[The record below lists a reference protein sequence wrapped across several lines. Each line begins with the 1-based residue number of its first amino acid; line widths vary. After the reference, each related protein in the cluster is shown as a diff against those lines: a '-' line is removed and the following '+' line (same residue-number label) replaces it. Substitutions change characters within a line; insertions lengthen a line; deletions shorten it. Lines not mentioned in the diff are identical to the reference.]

1 MQSPNLSTHDQHMH
15 GALAA
20 AGAVSA
26 ASDEGPIRLL
36 LVSARADWRESV
48 RAALS
53 RAGTTCSGVGTLAA
67 ADQRLHAWGH
77 APDAANAAD
86 NHAAFD
92 VVVSD
97 AQLPDGPGLRL
108 ATAAREAGISLVLA
122 GEDLGVDEAVAA
134 MRAGAADMLAPNI
147 SDPELIERVAAAA
160 ARAREQRRQRSRI
173 VKLKRM
179 CRRLNTAREQ
189 VARQVDTL
197 CTDLV
202 QAYQELADQM
212 NQVTTATEFKGLI
225 RNELDIESLL
235 RTTLEFVLGRSG
247 PTNAAIFLPTT
258 SGDYSLGAYV
268 NYDCPKDTVDILLDQ
283 LANQVAPRFEHLPGL
298 TVITERQELD
308 RYIGDDAQWLEGSG
322 VAAMACRHGGE
333 TLAIFM
339 LFRDRR
345 NPYSDALL
353 EQVRTIGDLFAM
365 QLARVIHIHH
375 RHLPKDKWGMLG
387 DPEHGADGYDDL
399 AA

>member
-1 MQSPNLSTHDQHMH
+1 MPPANLPIHNEQMH

-26 ASDEGPIRLL
+26 SEEGPIRLL
-36 LVSARADWRESV
+36 LVSARADWRETVRESV
-48 RAALS
+48 S
-53 RAGTTCSGVGTLAA
+53 HAGMTCAGVGTLAA
-67 ADQRLHAWGH
+67 ADQRLAAWGG
-77 APDAANAAD
+77 PPVAAGNTESER
-86 NHAAFD
+86 AAFD
-92 VVVSD
+92 VVISD
-97 AQLPDGPGLRL
+97 AELPDGSGLRL
-108 ATAAREAGISLVLA
+108 APATREAGISLVIA
-122 GEDLGVDEAVAA
+122 GEGLGVEQAVVA
-134 MRAGAADMLAPNI
+134 MRAGAADMLFGGVGGG
-147 SDPELIERVAAAA
+147 ELIERIVSAA
-160 ARAREQRRQRSRI
+160 ARAREQRRQRGRI

-179 CRRLNTAREQ
+179 CRRLNTARER

-298 TVITERQELD
+298 TVLTDRRELD

-345 NPYSDALL
+345 NPYSDGLL